1 MAKMFVAYL
10 NGFQDRVGI
19 SEIVG
24 DEALSECR
32 ELCSDEDANEFIGE
46 TPEGAVENMIHH
58 YFSRGRE
65 LMDDANHMMK
75 LCDVAMSARNCLSNI
90 KIGKIGEVDIV
101 SGGAAEE

>member
-10 NGFQDRVGI
+10 NGFQDRVGV

-24 DEALSECR
+24 EEAQSERR
-32 ELCSDEDANEFIGE
+32 EWCSDEGANEFIGE
-46 TPEGAVENMIHH
+46 TPQEAVENMIHH

-75 LCDVAMSARNCLSNI
+75 LCDVAMSARNCLPNI
-90 KIGKIGEVDIV
+90 KIEKIGAVDIV
-101 SGGAAEE
+101 SGGDTDE

>member
-1 MAKMFVAYL
+1 MAKMFVAFL
-10 NGFQDRVGI
+10 NGFQDRIGI

-24 DEALSECR
+24 EEAQSERR
-32 ELCSDEDANEFIGE
+32 EWCSDADANEFIGE
-46 TPEGAVENMIHH
+46 TPEEAVENMIHH

-90 KIGKIGEVDIV
+90 KIGKIGEVDIAA
-101 SGGAAEE
+101 GGDAEE